1 LNREDLLNSDAYNI
15 TFTIEEL
22 IKLYPNINWKLY
34 FNERL
39 NKKNNI
45 KNAKISVGNIT
56 PKYFEV
62 LNKILVET
70 DIDTI
75 IYYAEW

>member
-45 KNAKISVGNIT
+45 KNAKISVRNIT